1 MMSGSIK
8 PTRHASQRLKERRK
22 ERGIRLGDVGA
33 VMRQPVRG
41 PLPGNGGTLIYEGF
55 PIPGRLLR
63 VIVSSDR
70 TTLITAM
77 WR

>member
-8 PTRHASQRLKERRK
+8 PTRHASQRLKER
-22 ERGIRLGDVGA
+22 GIRLEDVGA